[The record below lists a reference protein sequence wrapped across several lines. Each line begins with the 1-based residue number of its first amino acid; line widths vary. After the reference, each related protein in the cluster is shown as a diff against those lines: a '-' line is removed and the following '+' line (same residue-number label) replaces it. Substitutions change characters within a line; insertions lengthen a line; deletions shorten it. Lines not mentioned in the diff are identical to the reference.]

1 MLLFFS
7 EVTDAFLMSSHI
19 LKQLDHMMIYYFY
32 LVCFTFSISYSIF
45 SFHLVYA
52 FQFFRLFFLMF
63 SLKLSSV
70 VESFCIHIY
79 IYIYFRK
86 LINFCLAKNFM
97 TFWFHLFDNMNRMHF
112 IFTQNF
118 NVVPCIL
125 LSSIIAETLDNLLS

>member
-97 TFWFHLFDNMNRMHF
+97 TF
-112 IFTQNF
+112 
-118 NVVPCIL
+118 
-125 LSSIIAETLDNLLS
+125 